1 MVEAVSTA
9 APKQFTTVQY
19 NTKDGETI
27 TATKK
32 DGVVTLVGDKSG
44 VRKMPI
50 EDFKKELVANVPHL
64 EKTPAKDTVE
74 ISKDPTEVQ
83 DKDAKTPAEA
93 KVKVK
98 DAKVDSKEVKVKDAK
113 VDSKEVKVADTKK
126 AEEPA
131 KAEKEVTTDKAPT
144 EGKTPVEEA
153 KKPEIGKK
161 LDVAA

>member
-74 ISKDPTEVQ
+74 ISKDAKAPTEVQ
-83 DKDAKTPAEA
+83 DKDAKTSAEA
-93 KVKVK
+93 
-98 DAKVDSKEVKVKDAK
+98 KVKDAK

>member
-74 ISKDPTEVQ
+74 ISKDTKAPTEVQ

-93 KVKVK
+93 
-98 DAKVDSKEVKVKDAK
+98 KVKDAK

-126 AEEPA
+126 AEGPVKE
-131 KAEKEVTTDKAPT
+131 EKEVTTDKAPT

>member
-74 ISKDPTEVQ
+74 ISKDAKAPTEVQ

-93 KVKVK
+93 
-98 DAKVDSKEVKVKDAK
+98 KVKDAK

-144 EGKTPVEEA
+144 EGKTQVEEA

>member
-44 VRKMPI
+44 IRKMPI

-74 ISKDPTEVQ
+74 ISTQ
-83 DKDAKTPAEA
+83 QGLAISGRFRYN
-93 KVKVK
+93 VK
-98 DAKVDSKEVKVKDAK
+98 ALRR
-113 VDSKEVKVADTKK
+113 K
-126 AEEPA
+126 AR
-131 KAEKEVTTDKAPT
+131 
-144 EGKTPVEEA
+144 
-153 KKPEIGKK
+153 
-161 LDVAA
+161 

>member
-74 ISKDPTEVQ
+74 ISKDAKAPTEVQ
-83 DKDAKTPAEA
+83 DKDAKAPAE
-93 KVKVK
+93 VK
-98 DAKVDSKEVKVKDAK
+98 VKVKDAK

-126 AEEPA
+126 AEGPA
-131 KAEKEVTTDKAPT
+131 KAEKEMTTDKAPT
-144 EGKTPVEEA
+144 EEKTPVEEA

>member
-74 ISKDPTEVQ
+74 ISKDAKAPTEVQ

-93 KVKVK
+93 
-98 DAKVDSKEVKVKDAK
+98 KVKDAK

-126 AEEPA
+126 TEEPA
-131 KAEKEVTTDKAPT
+131 KEEKEVTTDKAPT

>member
-74 ISKDPTEVQ
+74 ISKDTKAPTEVQ
-83 DKDAKTPAEA
+83 DKDAKTIAEA
-93 KVKVK
+93 
-98 DAKVDSKEVKVKDAK
+98 KVKDAK

-126 AEEPA
+126 AEGPA

>member
-74 ISKDPTEVQ
+74 ISKDAKDPTEVQ

-93 KVKVK
+93 
-98 DAKVDSKEVKVKDAK
+98 KVKDAK

>member
-74 ISKDPTEVQ
+74 ISKDAKAPTEVQ

-93 KVKVK
+93 E
-98 DAKVDSKEVKVKDAK
+98 AKAKVKDAK

-131 KAEKEVTTDKAPT
+131 KAEKEVTTYKAPT

>member
-9 APKQFTTVQY
+9 APKQYTTVQY

-74 ISKDPTEVQ
+74 ISKDAKAPTEVQ

-93 KVKVK
+93 
-98 DAKVDSKEVKVKDAK
+98 KVKDAK

>member
-74 ISKDPTEVQ
+74 ISKDTKAPTEVQ
-83 DKDAKTPAEA
+83 DKDAKAPAEA
-93 KVKVK
+93 K
-98 DAKVDSKEVKVKDAK
+98 VKVKDAK

>member
-74 ISKDPTEVQ
+74 ISKDAKAPTEVQ

-93 KVKVK
+93 KVK
-98 DAKVDSKEVKVKDAK
+98 DAKVDSKEVKVT
-113 VDSKEVKVADTKK
+113 DTKK
-126 AEEPA
+126 AEGPA

>member
-74 ISKDPTEVQ
+74 ISKDAKAPTEVQ

-98 DAKVDSKEVKVKDAK
+98 GAK

>member
-74 ISKDPTEVQ
+74 ISKDAKAPTEVQ

-93 KVKVK
+93 EAE
-98 DAKVDSKEVKVKDAK
+98 AKAKVKDAK

-126 AEEPA
+126 AEGQ
-131 KAEKEVTTDKAPT
+131 AEKEVTTDKAPT

>member
-74 ISKDPTEVQ
+74 ISKDAKAPAEVQ
-83 DKDAKTPAEA
+83 DKDAKTPA
-93 KVKVK
+93 
-98 DAKVDSKEVKVKDAK
+98 KVKDAK

-126 AEEPA
+126 AEEPE
-131 KAEKEVTTDKAPT
+131 KTEKEVTTDKAPT

>member
-74 ISKDPTEVQ
+74 ISKDAKATTEVQ

-93 KVKVK
+93 
-98 DAKVDSKEVKVKDAK
+98 KVKDAK

>member
-93 KVKVK
+93 E
-98 DAKVDSKEVKVKDAK
+98 AKAKVKDAK

-126 AEEPA
+126 AEGPA

>member
-74 ISKDPTEVQ
+74 ISKDTKAPTEVQ
-83 DKDAKTPAEA
+83 DKDAKTLAEA
-93 KVKVK
+93 
-98 DAKVDSKEVKVKDAK
+98 KVKDAK

-126 AEEPA
+126 AEGPA

>member
-74 ISKDPTEVQ
+74 ISKDAKAPTEVQ
-83 DKDAKTPAEA
+83 DKDAKAPAEA
-93 KVKVK
+93 
-98 DAKVDSKEVKVKDAK
+98 KVKDAK

-144 EGKTPVEEA
+144 EEKTPVEEA

>member
-19 NTKDGETI
+19 NPKDGETI

-32 DGVVTLVGDKSG
+32 YGVVTLVGDKSG

-74 ISKDPTEVQ
+74 ISKDAKAPTEVQ

-93 KVKVK
+93 
-98 DAKVDSKEVKVKDAK
+98 KVKDAK

>member
-74 ISKDPTEVQ
+74 ISKDTKAPTEVQ
-83 DKDAKTPAEA
+83 DKDEKTPAEA
-93 KVKVK
+93 
-98 DAKVDSKEVKVKDAK
+98 KVKDAK

-126 AEEPA
+126 AEGPA

-153 KKPEIGKK
+153 KKPELGKK

>member
-1 MVEAVSTA
+1 MIEAVSTA

-74 ISKDPTEVQ
+74 ISKDAKAPTEVQ

-93 KVKVK
+93 KVK
-98 DAKVDSKEVKVKDAK
+98 DAKVDSKEVKVT
-113 VDSKEVKVADTKK
+113 DTKK

>member
-19 NTKDGETI
+19 NTKEGETI

-74 ISKDPTEVQ
+74 ISKDAKAPTEVQ
-83 DKDAKTPAEA
+83 DKDAKTSAEE
-93 KVKVK
+93 K
-98 DAKVDSKEVKVKDAK
+98 VKVKDAK

>member
-74 ISKDPTEVQ
+74 ISKDAKAPTEVQ
-83 DKDAKTPAEA
+83 DKDAKTPVEA
-93 KVKVK
+93 K
-98 DAKVDSKEVKVKDAK
+98 AKDAK

-131 KAEKEVTTDKAPT
+131 KAEKEVTTDKTPT

>member
-74 ISKDPTEVQ
+74 ISKDAKAPTEVQ

-93 KVKVK
+93 E
-98 DAKVDSKEVKVKDAK
+98 AKAKVKDAK

-131 KAEKEVTTDKAPT
+131 KAEKEVTTDKAPA

>member
-44 VRKMPI
+44 VRKIPI

-74 ISKDPTEVQ
+74 ISKDAKTPTEVQ

-93 KVKVK
+93 
-98 DAKVDSKEVKVKDAK
+98 KVKDAK

>member
-74 ISKDPTEVQ
+74 ISKDAKAPTEVQ

-93 KVKVK
+93 
-98 DAKVDSKEVKVKDAK
+98 KVKDAK

>member
-93 KVKVK
+93 KVK
-98 DAKVDSKEVKVKDAK
+98 DAK

-126 AEEPA
+126 AEGPA

>member
-64 EKTPAKDTVE
+64 EKTPAKDPVE
-74 ISKDPTEVQ
+74 ISKDAKAPTEVQ

-93 KVKVK
+93 
-98 DAKVDSKEVKVKDAK
+98 KVKDAK

>member
-1 MVEAVSTA
+1 MVEAVSTV

-74 ISKDPTEVQ
+74 ISKDAKAPTEVQ

-93 KVKVK
+93 
-98 DAKVDSKEVKVKDAK
+98 KVKDAK

>member
-74 ISKDPTEVQ
+74 ISKDTKAPTEVQ

-93 KVKVK
+93 K
-98 DAKVDSKEVKVKDAK
+98 VKVKDAK

-144 EGKTPVEEA
+144 EEKTPVEEA

>member
-50 EDFKKELVANVPHL
+50 EDFKKELFANVPHL

-74 ISKDPTEVQ
+74 ISKDTKAPTEVQ
-83 DKDAKTPAEA
+83 DKDAKAPAEA
-93 KVKVK
+93 K
-98 DAKVDSKEVKVKDAK
+98 VKVKDAK

>member
-74 ISKDPTEVQ
+74 ISKDPTGVQ

-93 KVKVK
+93 E
-98 DAKVDSKEVKVKDAK
+98 AKAKVKDAK

-126 AEEPA
+126 AEGPA

>member
-74 ISKDPTEVQ
+74 ISKDTKAPTEVQ

-93 KVKVK
+93 
-98 DAKVDSKEVKVKDAK
+98 KVKDAK

-144 EGKTPVEEA
+144 EGKAPVEEA

>member
-74 ISKDPTEVQ
+74 ISKDAKAPTEVQ

-93 KVKVK
+93 KVKN
-98 DAKVDSKEVKVKDAK
+98 AK
-113 VDSKEVKVADTKK
+113 VDSKEVKVADNKK

>member
-50 EDFKKELVANVPHL
+50 EDFKKELVVNVPHL

-74 ISKDPTEVQ
+74 ISKDAKAPTEVQ
-83 DKDAKTPAEA
+83 DKDAKIPAEA
-93 KVKVK
+93 E
-98 DAKVDSKEVKVKDAK
+98 AKAKVKDAK

-131 KAEKEVTTDKAPT
+131 KAEKEVTTDKAPA

>member
-19 NTKDGETI
+19 NTKDGESI

-93 KVKVK
+93 KVK
-98 DAKVDSKEVKVKDAK
+98 DAK

-126 AEEPA
+126 AEGPA

>member
-50 EDFKKELVANVPHL
+50 ER
-64 EKTPAKDTVE
+64 
-74 ISKDPTEVQ
+74 Q
-83 DKDAKTPAEA
+83 
-93 KVKVK
+93 
-98 DAKVDSKEVKVKDAK
+98 
-113 VDSKEVKVADTKK
+113 ADRHNSAIGDCRPPV
-126 AEEPA
+126 AEELQRA
-131 KAEKEVTTDKAPT
+131 
-144 EGKTPVEEA
+144 
-153 KKPEIGKK
+153 
-161 LDVAA
+161 

>member
-9 APKQFTTVQY
+9 APKQFTAVQY

-74 ISKDPTEVQ
+74 ISKDTKAPTEVQ

-93 KVKVK
+93 
-98 DAKVDSKEVKVKDAK
+98 KVKDAK